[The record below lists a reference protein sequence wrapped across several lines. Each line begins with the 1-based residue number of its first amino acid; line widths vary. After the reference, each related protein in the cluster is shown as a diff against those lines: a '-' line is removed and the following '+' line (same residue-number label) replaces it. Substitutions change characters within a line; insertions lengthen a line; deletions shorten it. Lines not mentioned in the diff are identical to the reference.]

1 MPEISVIIPCFNQ
14 GKYIAECL
22 DSVLAQTFT
31 NYEVIIVNDGS
42 TDDSLKIIKQYTNKY
57 KNFRL
62 LDQSNQGV
70 GSAFFNVENKT
81 SEKVSANEIV

>member
-42 TDDSLKIIKQYTNKY
+42 TDDSLKIIKQYTN
-57 KNFRL
+57 
-62 LDQSNQGV
+62 
-70 GSAFFNVENKT
+70 T
-81 SEKVSANEIV
+81 VSYTHLTLPTIA

>member
-42 TDDSLKIIKQYTNKY
+42 TDDSLKIIKQ
-57 KNFRL
+57 
-62 LDQSNQGV
+62 
-70 GSAFFNVENKT
+70 
-81 SEKVSANEIV
+81 I